1 MSHIPQVDISW
12 FFSVQQHTRIEF
24 SWQDLTRSRKDG
36 KGSQWSTKNVDNSPA
51 VTPQMCSAASVV
63 CPKHISGEGVDVELG
78 KVVLGAE
85 RSQRVLTHTPSLSS
99 APAPFCCHTPKGKGL
114 HSPAASASASTHLGS
129 AEHTG
134 TLPLKCWVN
143 SCPSWENSCQCWVS
157 CSGLNSPPSSLGRSS
172 NSFITGKGR
181 GLIANNCGATCL
193 QDIFLLLL
201 LLLLPPVW
209 LCPVFGSAAVSSTS
223 PRFCD
228 VSLPHFTGGSLQILP
243 VPAEFIAITFMWK
256 FPSPP
261 AALQQHLWILPETS
275 SKITQEAQ
283 CVARA
288 WTILWDITADKITTS

>member
-12 FFSVQQHTRIEF
+12 FCSVQQHTRIEF
-24 SWQDLTRSRKDG
+24 SWQDLTRSMKDG

-63 CPKHISGEGVDVELG
+63 CPKHISGEGLDVELG
-78 KVVLGAE
+78 NVVLGAE
-85 RSQRVLTHTPSLSS
+85 RSRCVLTHTPSLSS

-114 HSPAASASASTHLGS
+114 HSPTASASASTHLGS

-143 SCPSWENSCQCWVS
+143 SCPSWENSCQCWMS

-201 LLLLPPVW
+201 LLLPPRLALPSFW
-209 LCPVFGSAAVSSTS
+209 LCCSEQHQP
-223 PRFCD
+223 
-228 VSLPHFTGGSLQILP
+228 QILWRFTASFHRWI
-243 VPAEFIAITFMWK
+243 PAD
-256 FPSPP
+256 PSSSCRVYCNHFYVKVSQPP

-275 SKITQEAQ
+275 SKIAQEAQ